1 LLRADGILNNRIFSV
16 EFDGHRMTSWI
27 LKITSA
33 APSTPNV
40 GGAGMNGEAGGKASQ
55 GLLEEDR
62 LPEAAGR

>member
-1 LLRADGILNNRIFSV
+1 LLRADRILKHGILFLD
-16 EFDGHRMTSWI
+16 FDGHRTTSWI
-27 LKITSA
+27 LRIKSA